1 MIIMFSLLILIEMI
15 LISPSASIALDEL
28 TPFGKDHGDIMLA
41 PGFDGDSGEIRITRS
56 FPFLGRTFTSLYVDI
71 NGVIAF
77 EKAFG
82 EFDDTKRSQI
92 AGTTSMIA
100 PFLGDID
107 TDDGGAIWYRQNTTK
122 QLLEEASTDVRNAF
136 PEFPHFSAVW
146 MFVAT
151 WAKVPAFLSSNLSI
165 TNTFQSVLLTDGNYS
180 FVRFNYHKI
189 TWTTET
195 SGTEAEIGFNA
206 GFSNYYY
213 NVAPNSIR
221 NISILDLP
229 YKSNVNK
236 PGVWMFRTDNI
247 TIQEGSGQIVVSG
260 DFNVCSDSTITFTVA
275 SLSSHLNIKVVS
287 SPFISSHFNDVLTVK
302 ALHLI

>member
-1 MIIMFSLLILIEMI
+1 M
-15 LISPSASIALDEL
+15 D
-28 TPFGKDHGDIMLA
+28 
-41 PGFDGDSGEIRITRS
+41 
-56 FPFLGRTFTSLYVDI
+56 VDI
-71 NGVIAF
+71 NGVISF

-82 EFDDTKRSQI
+82 EFDETKTPQL
-92 AGTTSMIA
+92 AGTKSMIA

-107 TDDGGAIWYRQNTTK
+107 TDDGGAIWYRQNTTN
-122 QLLEEASTDVRNAF
+122 QLLEEASTDVRKAF
-136 PEFPHFSAVW
+136 PEFQHFSAVW

-151 WAKVPAFLSSNLSI
+151 WEKVPFFQSSNPQSI

-180 FVRFNYHKI
+180 FVRFNYQNI
-189 TWTTET
+189 GWT
-195 SGTEAEIGFNA
+195 SSYGTEAEVGFNA